1 MKKTV
6 ILTMILSILMVALCL
21 NSYAQDLSSEI
32 TTLEQKAERIQSQ
45 INQAKQQSD
54 LGLDQQA
61 KAIAGSIDSLVK
73 QRVQLDA
80 HIARLESQMED
91 IKKSAQTNLS
101 RQIKQY
107 NEELGSVKQQLT
119 SLVVKQSNQGTQKA
133 TEPAKPAA
141 PASSAAPVVPAT
153 PGPAARCCS
162 PPPLLRSPGNSCL
175 RKIERPIA
183 ALPTGSAHFR
193 ISGFEAAH

>member
-6 ILTMILSILMVALCL
+6 IPTMILSILMVAFCL

-32 TTLEQKAERIQSQ
+32 TMLEQKAERIQSQ
-45 INQAKQQSD
+45 IDQAKKQNQAS
-54 LGLDQQA
+54 LDQQA

-80 HIARLESQMED
+80 QIARLESQMEV

-107 NEELGSVKQQLT
+107 NEDLGNVKQQLT
-119 SLVVKQSNQGTQKA
+119 GLVAKQSNQAQATQKIND
-133 TEPAKPAA
+133 AKKPPVPA
-141 PASSAAPVVPAT
+141 PAVPGAV
-153 PGPAARCCS
+153 
-162 PPPLLRSPGNSCL
+162 
-175 RKIERPIA
+175 KK
-183 ALPTGSAHFR
+183 
-193 ISGFEAAH
+193 

>member
-6 ILTMILSILMVALCL
+6 ILTMILSMLMVALCL

-32 TTLEQKAERIQSQ
+32 TTLEQKADRIQSQ

-80 HIARLESQMED
+80 HISRLESQMED
-91 IKKSAQTNLS
+91 VKKSAQTNLS

-119 SLVVKQSNQGTQKA
+119 SLVTKQSNQGAQKVP
-133 TEPAKPAA
+133 EPAKPAA
-141 PASSAAPVVPAT
+141 PAPAASAAPVA
-153 PGPAARCCS
+153 PGPAAAA
-162 PPPLLRSPGNSCL
+162 PPAG
-175 RKIERPIA
+175 K
-183 ALPTGSAHFR
+183 
-193 ISGFEAAH
+193 

>member
-6 ILTMILSILMVALCL
+6 IPTMILSILMVALCL

-32 TTLEQKAERIQSQ
+32 TMLEQKAERIQSQ
-45 INQAKQQSD
+45 IDQAKKQSQAS
-54 LGLDQQA
+54 LDQQA

-80 HIARLESQMED
+80 QIARLESQMEV

-107 NEELGSVKQQLT
+107 NEDLGNVKQQLT
-119 SLVVKQSNQGTQKA
+119 GLVAKQSNQATQKIN
-133 TEPAKPAA
+133 EHAKSPVPA
-141 PASSAAPVVPAT
+141 PAVPGA
-153 PGPAARCCS
+153 G
-162 PPPLLRSPGNSCL
+162 
-175 RKIERPIA
+175 KK
-183 ALPTGSAHFR
+183 
-193 ISGFEAAH
+193 

>member
-153 PGPAARCCS
+153 PGPAA
-162 PPPLLRSPGNSCL
+162 
-175 RKIERPIA
+175 A
-183 ALPTGSAHFR
+183 APVAGK
-193 ISGFEAAH
+193 

>member
-6 ILTMILSILMVALCL
+6 ILTMILSILVVALCL

-107 NEELGSVKQQLT
+107 NEELGGVKQQLT

-133 TEPAKPAA
+133 ANEPAKPAA

-153 PGPAARCCS
+153 PGPAA
-162 PPPLLRSPGNSCL
+162 
-175 RKIERPIA
+175 A
-183 ALPTGSAHFR
+183 AAPVAGK
-193 ISGFEAAH
+193 

>member
-6 ILTMILSILMVALCL
+6 ILTMILSILMMAFCL

-45 INQAKQQSD
+45 INQAKQQSNSS
-54 LGLDQQA
+54 LDQQA
-61 KAIAGSIDSLVK
+61 QAIAASIDSLVK

-80 HIARLESQMED
+80 HISRLESQMED

-107 NEELGSVKQQLT
+107 NEDLGGVKQQLS
-119 SLVVKQSNQGTQKA
+119 SLVARQATQASQKIN
-133 TEPAKPAA
+133 EPAKPPAA
-141 PASSAAPVVPAT
+141 
-153 PGPAARCCS
+153 PGPA
-162 PPPLLRSPGNSCL
+162 G
-175 RKIERPIA
+175 K
-183 ALPTGSAHFR
+183 
-193 ISGFEAAH
+193 

>member
-6 ILTMILSILMVALCL
+6 ILSMILSILMVAFCL

-32 TTLEQKAERIQSQ
+32 TTLEQKADRIQSQ

-54 LGLDQQA
+54 MGLDQQA

-80 HIARLESQMED
+80 HIARLESQMEE

-107 NEELGSVKQQLT
+107 NEDLGSVKQQLT
-119 SLVVKQSNQGTQKA
+119 SLVAKQSNQGAQKVN
-133 TEPAKPAA
+133 EPAKPVA
-141 PASSAAPVVPAT
+141 PAGSAAPVA
-153 PGPAARCCS
+153 PGPAAT
-162 PPPLLRSPGNSCL
+162 P
-175 RKIERPIA
+175 A
-183 ALPTGSAHFR
+183 AGK
-193 ISGFEAAH
+193 

>member
-91 IKKSAQTNLS
+91 IKKSAQMNLG
-101 RQIKQY
+101 RQMKQY

-119 SLVVKQSNQGTQKA
+119 SLVAKQSNQGAQKVP
-133 TEPAKPAA
+133 EPAKPAA
-141 PASSAAPVVPAT
+141 ASAAPVA
-153 PGPAARCCS
+153 PGPAAA
-162 PPPLLRSPGNSCL
+162 PAG
-175 RKIERPIA
+175 K
-183 ALPTGSAHFR
+183 
-193 ISGFEAAH
+193 